1 MSDSFFSYAFYLERR
16 VVYVF
21 TQFVYVILSDGNK
34 E

>member
-1 MSDSFFSYAFYLERR
+1 MSDLFFSYAFYLERR

-21 TQFVYVILSDGNK
+21 TQYAYVILSNGNR